1 MNIYLDW
8 TVTVLWWICYPV
20 AVIVYYLAITLSALA
35 SFLWRPLAFLLQPV
49 VYLGRAIVAVLT
61 IPIHLLVK
69 LEPLYNYLGI
79 AALIGIIGGLGLA
92 YVYKTTHRLLRLDD
106 RDARKPHRDAKQHR
120 QIKARQKAAFDQPIM
135 SPSYLSPSDSIH
147 SRASKGRSRNLLSTA
162 IMEEV
167 DSDY

>member
-20 AVIVYYLAITLSALA
+20 AVIVYYLAIILFALA

-49 VYLGRAIVAVLT
+49 VYLARAIVAVLA
-61 IPIHLLVK
+61 IPIQLLVK

-106 RDARKPHRDAKQHR
+106 RDVRPNRDAKQYR
-120 QIKARQKAAFDQPIM
+120 QIKAKQKATIDQPIM
-135 SPSYLSPSDSIH
+135 SPSYLSPSDSVH
-147 SRASKGRSRNLLSTA
+147 SRVSKGRSRTLLSTA